1 MKHFNVTKAPLEG
14 IHLVEANAG
23 TGKTFNISSLV
34 VRFIAEGALD
44 LRNILVLTFT
54 EAATSELRARIQHRC
69 REVLELFEAE
79 NEVETDEKTE
89 KDTFLAYCKSSY
101 QQDSEAQIR
110 LQEAVTTFDEANI
123 STIHGFCQGLLRSY
137 PFQFNVRPDFELV
150 PNPSLFI
157 LEVIR
162 EFWRT
167 FYAPTDHRMILRMQH
182 LFSELG
188 KGMNSPEAVYDA
200 LKNAFQSE
208 HELHP
213 SHSLW
218 TSYLEH
224 SNGSI
229 RLQSLADFLEAAER
243 IEKAKANFVEADWHK
258 QLQHIITQYWVVQI
272 RDNIRAEKENK
283 GLLDY
288 DDLIRIVSKGIQE
301 ANEDF
306 VQLVRSEYRVALI
319 DEFQDT
325 DQDQFAIFKRLYAK
339 SGTLYLIGDTKQAIY
354 GFRGA
359 DIHTYMG
366 AREWVPATN
375 RYKLSYNYRS
385 NPELLGFTN
394 ELFSSAQNKDPFI
407 IKIDYQDSLHPSQ
420 KSNTEDGGNHDQASP
435 ESLYT
440 NHIWIQKNQDVDR
453 MHPVQMVEIEGE
465 GVDETNEAIKQDVVR
480 RIKELLDSRLI
491 RTTNSSEQLTVK
503 PVKASDIAI
512 LVHKNR
518 DAQDIQRQLKSLG
531 IEAIINSQQSI
542 FTTEEAQYI
551 LLWLQVIQDPSK
563 ERLINTILAHRLSVL
578 NTMELQKLQ
587 TNDAQWARVME
598 HIQQAHSSLSTQKIH
613 TLLQTLFQN
622 LGIWSRWTKLDNFER
637 VITNIEHLFEITNTL
652 QQSKWMGVTSLI
664 NYLHRQ
670 STEDDDELA
679 LDEDVIRLNTDED
692 MVHIITAHRSKGLQ
706 YPVVFCPYSSS
717 GRSFELTNKITKY
730 RKDNKQMIDLRMVSK
745 SKEIHLESA
754 IPMVTEE
761 IASNI
766 RLCYVSITRAE
777 SVCFLYTHTGARG
790 WNSGLLASQM
800 DKTELIESI
809 DEKLIKPRTK
819 NLPADG
825 LAKQEVRRLMERFA
839 ANNALYTE
847 PMDQSARWYNRL
859 MQESQDL
866 VQTTGVQSTQEL
878 NYASFEREEMVNNYE
893 QVHSYSSI
901 KRLKERFSEGA
912 NAFISNSFDAAKDYQ
927 DTDDVADDGID
938 NRADDAADDGT
949 DNTAGGQLGKTA
961 VEQVIKQT
969 TKMPGGKELGS
980 FYHRIMED
988 LLDKWCMNAFDY
1000 KEWVKLEAKNFGL
1013 NHHQQDQFFRWVEM
1027 MMKVPLVDGF
1037 SLSDLKKGQLIIEKP
1052 FFLSVKSYQVDA
1064 LYHLIRSQEDFKMPP
1079 SHLEQSQH
1087 RDKDN
1092 MWLAEAEQS
1101 FDVLPAG
1108 FLKGFI
1114 DLSFEY
1120 EDKYYI
1126 LDYKTN
1132 FLQGINAYSSESLN
1146 NQMIN
1151 LSYDIQGHLYSLAL
1165 HRFLA
1170 TCKKNYSY
1178 QKHFGGYFYVF
1189 VRGLSTDNHENGIHF
1204 YRPSEERMK
1213 TMEGI
1218 VNGNR

>member
-1 MKHFNVTKAPLEG
+1 MEHFDVTQAPLEG
-14 IHLVEANAG
+14 VHLVEANAG

-34 VRFIAEGALD
+34 VRLIAEGALD
-44 LRNILVLTFT
+44 LKNILVLTFT
-54 EAATSELRARIQHRC
+54 EAATTELRARIQHRC
-69 REVLELFEAE
+69 REVLELFEVEHDAE
-79 NEVETDEKTE
+79 VTEKTKE
-89 KDTFLAYCKSSY
+89 DNFLDYCKTRY
-101 QQDSEAQIR
+101 EQDFKAQKR

-157 LEVIR
+157 LEIIR
-162 EFWRT
+162 EFWRV
-167 FYAPTDHRMILRMQH
+167 FYAPTDHRMIQRMQRI
-182 LFSELG
+182 FSELG
-188 KGMNSPEAVYDA
+188 KGMNSPEKVYDG
-200 LKNAFQSE
+200 LKDAFKSE
-208 HELHP
+208 HELQP
-213 SHSLW
+213 SHPLW
-218 TSYLEH
+218 ISYQED
-224 SNGSI
+224 SNGNTC
-229 RLQSLADFLEAAER
+229 LQSLADFLEAAER
-243 IEKAKANFVEADWHK
+243 TEKAKADYVEADWQK
-258 QLQHIITQYWVVQI
+258 EIQHILTQYWVVQI
-272 RDNIRAEKENK
+272 RDNIRAEKESK

-306 VQLVRSEYRVALI
+306 IELVRSEYRVALI

-325 DQDQFAIFKRLYAK
+325 DEDQFAIFKRLYTN
-339 SGTLYLIGDTKQAIY
+339 SGTLYLIGDPKQAIY

-366 AREWVPATN
+366 ARDWVPATN

-394 ELFSSAQNKDPFI
+394 DLFSSAQDNNPFI

-420 KSNTEDGGNHDQASP
+420 KSKLEDRINQNQAS
-435 ESLYT
+435 SDSYYS
-440 NHIWIQKNQDVDR
+440 NHIWIQKNQDFHR
-453 MHPVQMVEIEGE
+453 IHPIQMVKIEGD
-465 GVDETNEAIKQDVVR
+465 GVEETNEAIKHDVVR
-480 RIKELLDSRLI
+480 RIKELLDSPLI
-491 RTTNSSEQLTVK
+491 RTSTSSEQWEVK
-503 PVKASDIAI
+503 PFKASDIAI

-518 DAQDIQRQLKSLG
+518 DAQDIQKQLKLQG

-542 FTTEEAQYI
+542 FTTDEAQYI
-551 LLWLQVIQDPSK
+551 LHWLQVIQDPSK

-587 TNDAQWARVME
+587 TNNAEWARILE
-598 HIQQAHSSLSTQKIH
+598 QIQLAHSSLSKQKIH
-613 TLLQTLFQN
+613 SLLQTLFQS
-622 LGIWSRWTKLDNFER
+622 LGIWSAWTKLDDFER
-637 VITNIEHLFEITNTL
+637 VITNIEHLFEILNTL
-652 QQSKWMGVTSLI
+652 QQSGWMGVSSLI
-664 NYLHRQ
+664 NYLYAQ
-670 STEDDDELA
+670 STEEKDEMA

-730 RKDNKQMIDLRMVSK
+730 RKENKQMIDLRMVSR

-761 IASNI
+761 IASSI

-777 SVCFLYTHTGARG
+777 SVCFLYTHTGTRG

-809 DEKLIKPRTK
+809 DEKLLKPRTK

-825 LAKQEVRRLMERFA
+825 LAKQQVSRLMERFA

-859 MQESQDL
+859 MQEAQDL
-866 VQTTGVQSTQEL
+866 VQTTGVQLTQEL
-878 NYASFEREEMVNNYE
+878 SYTSFERKDLVNNYE
-893 QVHSYSSI
+893 KVHSYSSI
-901 KRLKERFSEGA
+901 KRLKERISEGV
-912 NAFISNSFDAAKDYQ
+912 NAFTSNSFDAAKDYQ
-927 DTDDVADDGID
+927 DFDGLADDLTENAAID
-938 NRADDAADDGT
+938 
-949 DNTAGGQLGKTA
+949 Q
-961 VEQVIKQT
+961 EIMQT
-969 TKMPGGKELGS
+969 TKMPGGTELGS

-988 LLDKWCMNAFDY
+988 LLEKWCLSEFDY
-1000 KEWVKLEAKNFGL
+1000 KEWVMSEAKNFGL
-1013 NHHQQDQFFRWVEM
+1013 NPHQQDQFFCWVDRM
-1027 MMKVPLVDGF
+1027 MRVPLVNGF
-1037 SLSDLKKGQLIIEKP
+1037 SLSALEKDQLIIEKP
-1052 FFLSVKSYQVDA
+1052 FFLSVKPYQVHA
-1064 LYHLIRSQEDFKMPP
+1064 LYHLIRSKKKSEMPP
-1079 SHLEQSQH
+1079 MHSDQSQLNDIY
-1087 RDKDN
+1087 RDND
-1092 MWLAEAEQS
+1092 LLQGLITDGTPS
-1101 FDVLPAG
+1101 FDSIPAG

-1132 FLQGINAYSSESLN
+1132 FLQGNNAYSPDLLN
-1146 NQMIN
+1146 NQMIK
-1151 LSYDIQGHLYSLAL
+1151 LSYDIQGHLYSLAM
-1165 HRFLA
+1165 HKFLA
-1170 TCKKNYSY
+1170 TCKYNYSY

-1189 VRGLSTDNHENGIHF
+1189 VRGLTTDNHTNGVHF
-1204 YRPSEERMK
+1204 YRPSEQRMK
-1213 TMEGI
+1213 TLEVI
-1218 VNGNR
+1218 VNAKQ

>member
-1 MKHFNVTKAPLEG
+1 MEHFDVTHAPLEG
-14 IHLVEANAG
+14 VHLVEANAG

-34 VRFIAEGALD
+34 VRLIAEGALD
-44 LRNILVLTFT
+44 LKNILVLTFT
-54 EAATSELRARIQHRC
+54 EAATIELRARIQHRC

-79 NEVETDEKTE
+79 NEAESDAENEAEATEKTKE
-89 KDTFLAYCKSSY
+89 DHFLAYCKNRY
-101 QQDSEAQIR
+101 EQDPEAQKC

-137 PFQFNVRPDFELV
+137 PFQFDVRPDFELV

-157 LEVIR
+157 LDVIR
-162 EFWRT
+162 EFWRVFHT
-167 FYAPTDHRMILRMQH
+167 PNDHPMIQRMQY

-188 KGMNSPEAVYDA
+188 KGMNSPEKVYDG
-200 LKNAFQSE
+200 LKDAFQSE

-213 SHSLW
+213 SHPLW
-218 TSYLEH
+218 ISYQEH
-224 SNGSI
+224 VNGTIS
-229 RLQSLADFLEAAER
+229 LQSLADFLEVAER
-243 IEKAKANFVEADWHK
+243 TKKAKADYVEADWHK
-258 QLQHIITQYWVVQI
+258 ELQHIITQYWVVQI
-272 RDNIRAEKENK
+272 RGNIRAEKESK

-306 VQLVRSEYRVALI
+306 IQLVQSEYRVALI

-325 DQDQFAIFKRLYAK
+325 DEDQFAIFQRLYTN
-339 SGTLYLIGDTKQAIY
+339 SGTLYLIGDPKQAIY

-366 AREWVPATN
+366 ARNWVPASN

-394 ELFSSAQNKDPFI
+394 ELFSSALDKDPFI
-407 IKIDYQDSLHPSQ
+407 IKIDYQDSLHPTQ
-420 KSNTEDGGNHDQASP
+420 KSNSGDHFNQNQASS
-435 ESLYT
+435 ESHYS
-440 NHIWIQKNQDVDR
+440 NHIWIQKNKDLHR
-453 MHPVQMVEIEGE
+453 IHPIQMVEIEGE
-465 GVDETNEAIKQDVVR
+465 GVEETNEAIKQDVVR
-480 RIKELLDSRLI
+480 RIKELLKSPLI
-491 RTTNSSEQLTVK
+491 RTSTSSEQWNVK
-503 PVKASDIAI
+503 PFKASDIAI

-518 DAQDIQRQLKSLG
+518 DAQDIQTQLKLEG

-551 LLWLQVIQDPSK
+551 LHWLQVIQDPSK

-578 NTMELQKLQ
+578 NTMKLQELQ
-587 TNDAQWARVME
+587 TDDAQWARMME
-598 HIQQAHSSLSTQKIH
+598 QIQQAHTSLSKQKIH
-613 TLLQTLFQN
+613 SLLQTLFQS
-622 LGIWSRWTKLDNFER
+622 LGIWAAWTKLDDFER
-637 VITNIEHLFEITNTL
+637 VITNIEHLFEIINTL
-652 QQSKWMGVTSLI
+652 QQSGWMGISSLI
-664 NYLHRQ
+664 NYLHAQ
-670 STEDDDELA
+670 STEEEDELA

-706 YPVVFCPYSSS
+706 YPVIFCPYSSS

-800 DKTELIESI
+800 DKAELVESI

-825 LAKQEVRRLMERFA
+825 LAKQEVSRLMERFA

-847 PMDQSARWYNRL
+847 PMDQSACWYNRL
-859 MQESQDL
+859 VQESQDL
-866 VQTTGVQSTQEL
+866 VPTTGVESTQEL
-878 NYASFEREEMVNNYE
+878 NYASFERQEMVNNYE

-912 NAFISNSFDAAKDYQ
+912 KAFTSNSFDAAKDYQ
-927 DTDDVADDGID
+927 DFDDLADDLAENTVADS
-938 NRADDAADDGT
+938 
-949 DNTAGGQLGKTA
+949 AGVDQ
-961 VEQVIKQT
+961 EIKQT
-969 TKMPGGKELGS
+969 TKMLGGTELGS

-988 LLDKWCMNAFDY
+988 LLEKWCLNEFDY
-1000 KEWVKLEAKNFGL
+1000 KEWVMLEAKNFGL
-1013 NHHQQDQFFRWVEM
+1013 NLHQQGQFFSWVDR
-1027 MMKVPLVDGF
+1027 MMKVPLVNGF
-1037 SLSDLKKGQLIIEKP
+1037 SLSALKKDQLIIEKP
-1052 FFLSVKSYQVDA
+1052 FFLSVKPYQVDA
-1064 LYHLIRSQEDFKMPP
+1064 LYKLIRSKEGFEMPP
-1079 SHLEQSQH
+1079 LHSDQSQLNSVYQ
-1087 RDKDN
+1087 DSD
-1092 MWLAEAEQS
+1092 LLQGVLTDETPS
-1101 FDVLPAG
+1101 FNSIPAG

-1120 EDKYYI
+1120 EDTYYI

-1132 FLQGINAYSSESLN
+1132 FLQGNNAYSSDSLN
-1146 NQMIN
+1146 NQMIK
-1151 LSYDIQGHLYSLAL
+1151 LSYDIQGHLYSLAM
-1165 HRFLA
+1165 HKFLA
-1170 TCKKNYSY
+1170 TCKHDYSY
-1178 QKHFGGYFYVF
+1178 QEHFGGYFYVF
-1189 VRGLSTDNHENGIHF
+1189 VRGLSTDNKMSGVHF
-1204 YRPSEERMK
+1204 YRPSEQRMK
-1213 TMEGI
+1213 TMEVI
-1218 VNGNR
+1218 VNGKQ